1 MKNFTIAFILLFM
14 SANLSAQI
22 DTEKDA
28 IKKVIQE
35 SYIDGIQNLGDIETI
50 RKGFHPSFVLL
61 GVSPNNLIT
70 QLPIY
75 TWIEMV
81 ELRKLETPNG
91 LPPEKKV
98 TCEFEFID
106 VTGTA
111 AVAKFKFFVGGK
123 QVFTDYLNL
132 YKFKEGWRI
141 VGKVFYRHEP
151 AN

>member
-1 MKNFTIAFILLFM
+1 MFEFIKQKKMKNNVLAFILLTISF
-14 SANLSAQI
+14 SVSAQI
-22 DTEKDA
+22 DAEKDA

-50 RKGFHPSFVLL
+50 RKGFHPAFVLL
-61 GVSPNNLIT
+61 GVNANNQIT

-81 ELRKLETPNG
+81 EQRKRENPNG

-111 AVAKFKFFVGGK
+111 AVAKFKFFVGG
-123 QVFTDYLNL
+123 
-132 YKFKEGWRI
+132 
-141 VGKVFYRHEP
+141 
-151 AN
+151 